1 MSQNSKLEEIDNQH
15 ITGLSQIATNWQ
27 NDTSI
32 KELPPCT
39 NAGEG
44 YDMLLGIKASSE
56 QDLYDNDCIYL
67 VTTLPFI
74 NSNNINEKILL
85 GWDGPNSD
93 YTMRFAV
100 NELAYPTNEI
110 SRESWPFVIITNF
123 KNLHNTTSHDYLSGS
138 NSGPMGENIAG
149 KEVFFIIPNS
159 GNKRLTNRM
168 SKTNAGKPYD
178 FDLVAE
184 KLSHKFG
191 ASNIFR
197 YNYCEVEQTKEINFT
212 AFYTLDNN
220 VDPNVK
226 KHPRYS
232 KDKSVCETPRDA
244 TNRVLDEIFKQ
255 KGKPHIFKKSI
266 MIEVEIKH
274 IYVSYDP
281 DTKKSCSVIN
291 KLDENSRYIFKDYS
305 TYFINNKNEGEGIV
319 DKSLINQLK
328 NNESSSYYQ
337 IKILFKKIFDFI
349 TKDSRGLN
357 INKNSGINILKSEL
371 ITKLNKHLQNVYD
384 KNKDYTAQI
393 KNIIDFISYLQTL
406 WTNNWQSISTGAEFE
421 TQYLATSPEKKQFES
436 NFKKSDLTNLLL
448 LSWSGQEYSESL
460 LGDLYIYFLTNLT
473 NPNLSS
479 SIKNCIQFL
488 DGYFSDFDLKNS
500 QPDLYKFKEE
510 LLARL

>member
-1 MSQNSKLEEIDNQH
+1 MSKNPKVEEIIDKYTNIYAQ
-15 ITGLSQIATNWQ
+15 LATNWQ
-27 NDTSI
+27 NDASI
-32 KELPPCT
+32 KELPPCA

-44 YDMLLGIKASSE
+44 FDMLLGLKASSE

-93 YTMRFAV
+93 YTIRFAE

-110 SRESWPFVIITNF
+110 SSESWPFVIITNF
-123 KNLHNTTSHDYLSGS
+123 KNLYNTMHGC
-138 NSGPMGENIAG
+138 NGHCWEGNKIPMGENIAG

-168 SKTNAGKPYD
+168 SKTNGGKSYD

-197 YNYCEVEQTKEINFT
+197 YNYCEVEQTQEINFT
-212 AFYTLDNN
+212 PLHTLDNK
-220 VDPNVK
+220 VDPNLK

-255 KGKPHIFKKSI
+255 KGKPHIFKKNI
-266 MIEVEIKH
+266 FLNGYYKT

-291 KLDENSRYIFKDYS
+291 KLDENIHKSVFEDYPD
-305 TYFINNKNEGEGIV
+305 YFVNSYNWGEGIA

-328 NNESSSYYQ
+328 NNEPSSYYQ
-337 IKILFKKIFDFI
+337 IKILFKKIFDYI
-349 TKDSRGLN
+349 TNGPFKMSY
-357 INKNSGINILKSEL
+357 KNNGINILESEL
-371 ITKLNKHLQNVYD
+371 IKKLNKHLQNVYD

-393 KNIIDFISYLQTL
+393 KNILDFLLYLRTKSGGQT
-406 WTNNWQSISTGAEFE
+406 GREFE
-421 TQYLATSPEKKQFES
+421 TQYLITSPEKKQFES

-448 LSWSGQEYSESL
+448 LSWSGQEYNESL

-488 DGYFSDFDLKNS
+488 DGYFPEFESDLKTND
-500 QPDLYKFKEE
+500 PELYRFGRE